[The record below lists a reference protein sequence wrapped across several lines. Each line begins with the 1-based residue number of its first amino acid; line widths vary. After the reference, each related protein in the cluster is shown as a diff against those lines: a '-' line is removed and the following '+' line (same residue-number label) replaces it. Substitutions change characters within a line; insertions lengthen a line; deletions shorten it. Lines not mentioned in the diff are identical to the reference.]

1 MGAAARIPLA
11 LAIAFAGIWFG
22 FGHLTYPFHHA
33 AAWGSS
39 LLALIIAGTPPRKL
53 ILRFGRLGWTIN
65 ELCRHVLVTGDT
77 GCGKT
82 SSGFHT
88 ILVQLTQNVPNWGG
102 LVLGVKGDEHEFI
115 APLLSNA
122 GRCGDLIH
130 LEVKPANAAHGWE
143 PTHRYNLLSDRGLPW
158 TTHAKAVVDTAASL
172 TAGRQDSFFKPMAQ
186 IALAHAFEL
195 LDEIG
200 DPVTLTRAYE
210 ILTSHSTT
218 NEALDRLE
226 AAGPTA
232 ERIRLAE
239 FFCQTFLDA
248 KAPEQREGIEGT
260 IKTYL
265 SFFRDPDIASVFSSD
280 KPNTFEMDQVDR
292 GAVIAVSMPQ
302 RFVTERRYV
311 NTYLK
316 MLFFYHALRRYE
328 LPKAEQAK
336 QNLLLLVADE
346 YQDIVTATEDG
357 ISDHKIVDRI
367 RGANC
372 AIVAGMQSEVSADP
386 AIGRDKRK
394 VLALNFRTRLVF
406 RAADMEGATASADF
420 IGKKMIWKRSRSSK
434 ALSTVTYS
442 KREEEDHRIKPA
454 KLMELKDHRAVI
466 VHPSKRFI
474 RTLVRPLDA
483 LGKVPGWF
491 RG

>member
-1 MGAAARIPLA
+1 
-11 LAIAFAGIWFG
+11 
-22 FGHLTYPFHHA
+22 
-33 AAWGSS
+33 
-39 LLALIIAGTPPRKL
+39 
-53 ILRFGRLGWTIN
+53 
-65 ELCRHVLVTGDT
+65 
-77 GCGKT
+77 
-82 SSGFHT
+82 
-88 ILVQLTQNVPNWGG
+88 
-102 LVLGVKGDEHEFI
+102 
-115 APLLSNA
+115 
-122 GRCGDLIH
+122 
-130 LEVKPANAAHGWE
+130 
-143 PTHRYNLLSDRGLPW
+143 
-158 TTHAKAVVDTAASL
+158 
-172 TAGRQDSFFKPMAQ
+172 
-186 IALAHAFEL
+186 
-195 LDEIG
+195 
-200 DPVTLTRAYE
+200 
-210 ILTSHSTT
+210 
-218 NEALDRLE
+218 
-226 AAGPTA
+226 
-232 ERIRLAE
+232 
-239 FFCQTFLDA
+239 
-248 KAPEQREGIEGT
+248 
-260 IKTYL
+260 
-265 SFFRDPDIASVFSSD
+265 
-280 KPNTFEMDQVDR
+280 
-292 GAVIAVSMPQ
+292 
-302 RFVTERRYV
+302 
-311 NTYLK
+311 